1 MSRRYS
7 ASLLAAIG
15 TTLLPSS
22 SLYAGANK
30 DVRLME
36 LHAFNDSAVAC
47 KYKLARL
54 DTAGTKGAAQV
65 DAAYGLVTE
74 TSEAEVFAVHT
85 VGPTIDEVF
94 ERMPF
99 GAAIGA
105 GFILTFGKE
114 GLLIPSG
121 IGNGIGMI
129 LIGGTGQLIE
139 TTYVWEV

>member
-1 MSRRYS
+1 MPERYS
-7 ASLLAAIG
+7 TSLLAAVG

-36 LHAFNDSAVAC
+36 LHAFNDTASAC
-47 KYKLARL
+47 KYLLARL

-65 DAAYGLVTE
+65 DAAYGRVAQV
-74 TSEAEVFAVHT
+74 SEAEVFAVHT

-114 GLLIPSG
+114 GLLIPAG

-129 LIGGTGQLIE
+129 LIGGVGQQLE

>member
-7 ASLLAAIG
+7 TSLLAAVG

-22 SLYAGANK
+22 SLYAVANK

-36 LHAFNDSAVAC
+36 LHAFNDSALAC
-47 KYKLARL
+47 RYKLARL
-54 DTAGTKGAAQV
+54 DTQGTQGAAQV
-65 DAAYGLVTE
+65 DAAYGLVAQV
-74 TSEAEVFAVHT
+74 SEAEVFAVHT

-105 GFILTFGKE
+105 GFILTFGKN
-114 GLLIPSG
+114 GLLIPAG
-121 IGNGIGMI
+121 IANGIGMI
-129 LIGGTGQLIE
+129 LIGGTGQQLE

>member
-1 MSRRYS
+1 MSERYS

-36 LHAFNDSAVAC
+36 LHAFNDSASAC
-47 KYKLARL
+47 KYMLQRF
-54 DTAGTKGAAQV
+54 DTQGTQGAAIV
-65 DAAYGLVTE
+65 DSPYGRDTP

-85 VGPTIDEVF
+85 VGPTVDEVF

-114 GLLIPSG
+114 GLLIPAG
-121 IGNGIGMI
+121 VANGIGMI